1 MTVAQSSPT
10 DVHLTFSGGLGTS
23 GYRCVG
29 GRGRGDG
36 EKDRVRERKCFF
48 LPRDQY
54 STTPVLFNEQKFSN
68 ILRVFIRISIK
79 CRRLYTL
86 NFSDRFLSRTSPERK
101 LHPPTIFTKSS
112 ALSSPA
118 GLVTVME

>member
-1 MTVAQSSPT
+1 ME
-10 DVHLTFSGGLGTS
+10 
-23 GYRCVG
+23 RKME
-29 GRGRGDG
+29 G
-36 EKDRVRERKCFF
+36 EKMCFF

-54 STTPVLFNEQKFSN
+54 STTPVLFNKQKFSN
-68 ILRVFIRISIK
+68 ILRVFVRISIK
-79 CRRLYTL
+79 CRRRQTL
-86 NFSDRFLSRTSPERK
+86 NFSDRFLFRASPERK